1 MNMAILDHTDQT
13 RFDSVHGNGGDAR
26 DNHLTD
32 KINPSID
39 DPYMPKHNDYHTF
52 GQIRTPINSDIGDPV
67 NWNSNTLDLTYE
79 GYVSFEKNMKKGWCY
94 LHDIRLPDFLKHDV
108 KNVSLEDI
116 RRFSPHEHALSGVWA
131 KQMPFY
137 YSSNNYIY
145 VHNYRERFSKNA
157 MSKMEEGAFILPDM
171 PLNRN
176 IYGVKK
182 SKFGIPQNDRA
193 VRRTPGIVSPLLDH
207 QYLYSYLD
215 DDDPYFIGEQG
226 GKGVIFK
233 PNYRNQEVE
242 YRFFNTVFPAAAS
255 QHRKQQIKER
265 AERKLERGE
274 SYYLS
279 LSPLDEDFRPCDGT
293 VWYNTSS
300 IGVSIMTRDGFSR
313 VVLPNIDED
322 VTETLLDIDFMAGKS
337 IPHSNVVGKK
347 KGLWCLR
354 TIQGGLDSLYENLK
368 MLGILEKI
376 EQGIEDKENNA
387 GYVDG
392 LRVTL
397 NDIEGSFGDREELLK
412 ALTEMGIPI
421 SVIND
426 EMVNSIQRDK
436 TPLITKEF
444 ETYVRPYSNAVVYG
458 LTVAYFI
465 SEEELRNTRKANKAL
480 YDTGLDVLINTL
492 YKGED
497 KLTNNRRYATPVPIL
512 HPHVY
517 DNLVRVA
524 VIQQH
529 GTNDVNNLNISNLAR
544 DWHMPSLYRVGAGV
558 LVSRNKDIQT
568 LYRRMVVGNEASV
581 VKIKA
586 LVGEGVQDLQEGVY
600 ILQDSDDLGGLI
612 QIRLDLHDYEKLE
625 KYGFYRSKADAEAYV
640 VIKETEAMKS
650 RLKEMEVELAR
661 AKLEHGSEE
670 LVSGGRVRESKEK
683 EAKQKEKEAKL
694 KAKIAEMEHERKVH
708 DAEIKASTEKLSTIS
723 NMLIGTG
730 TILTAVA
737 GLGTLAMKFMSAK
750 ATTAT
755 VAKAAL
761 SAAGSGT
768 ISTGVGTVLGVVAK
782 VGVAVGTGIAAAS
795 STPLILVGL
804 GLAAVGGLCAWAAGW
819 FD

>member
-1 MNMAILDHTDQT
+1 MTILDHTDQT
-13 RFDSVHGNGGDAR
+13 RFDSIHGHGGDAR

-39 DPYMPKHNDYHTF
+39 DPTMPKHNDYHTF

-215 DDDPYFIGEQG
+215 DNDPYFIGEQG

-255 QHRKQQIKER
+255 QHRKQQIKDR

-313 VVLPNIDED
+313 VVLPNIDEG

-376 EQGIEDKENNA
+376 EQSIEDKENNA

-397 NDIEGSFGDREELLK
+397 NDIEGSFGDKEELLK

-426 EMVNSIQRDK
+426 EMVSSIQRDK

-480 YDTGLDVLINTL
+480 YDTELDVLINTL

-581 VKIKA
+581 VEIKA

-737 GLGTLAMKFMSAK
+737 GLGTLVMKFMSAK

-755 VAKAAL
+755 AAKAAL

-768 ISTGVGTVLGVVAK
+768 ISTGVGTALGVVAK
-782 VGVAVGTGIAAAS
+782 VGAAVGTGIAAAS

>member
-1 MNMAILDHTDQT
+1 MNMSILDHTDQT
-13 RFDSVHGNGGDAR
+13 RFDSIHGHGGDAR

-39 DPYMPKHNDYHTF
+39 DPTMPKHNDYHTF

-79 GYVSFEKNMKKGWCY
+79 GYSSLEKNMKKGWNY

-116 RRFSPHEHALSGVWA
+116 RRFSPHEHALSGVLA

-207 QYLYSYLD
+207 HYLYSYLD

-313 VVLPNIDED
+313 VVLPNIDEG

-376 EQGIEDKENNA
+376 EQSIEDKENNA

-480 YDTGLDVLINTL
+480 YDTELDVLINTL

-581 VKIKA
+581 VEIKA

-612 QIRLDLHDYEKLE
+612 QIRLNLHDYEKLE
-625 KYGFYRSKADAEAYV
+625 KYGFYRAKNDAEAYIV
-640 VIKETEAMKS
+640 EKQTTA
-650 RLKEMEVELAR
+650 LKAEIELLKAQ
-661 AKLEHGSEE
+661 AEKTKAENSSEE
-670 LVSGGRVRESKEK
+670 IISDKVARKHKVKV
-683 EAKQKEKEAKL
+683 AK
-694 KAKIAEMEHERKVH
+694 MEHKRKAREAA
-708 DAEIKASTEKLSTIS
+708 DKASAEKLSTMS
-723 NMLIGTG
+723 NMLVGVG
-730 TILTAVA
+730 TILTGIV
-737 GLGTLAMKFMSAK
+737 GIGTLATKFMSAK

-755 VAKAAL
+755 AAKAAL
-761 SAAGSGT
+761 SAACGGT
-768 ISTGVGTVLGVVAK
+768 ISTGVGTALGVVAK
-782 VGVAVGTGIAAAS
+782 VGAAVGTGIAAAS
-795 STPLILVGL
+795 STPLVLVGL

>member
-1 MNMAILDHTDQT
+1 MTILDHTDQT
-13 RFDSVHGNGGDAR
+13 RFDSIHGHGGDAR

-39 DPYMPKHNDYHTF
+39 DPTMPKHNDYHTF

-79 GYVSFEKNMKKGWCY
+79 GYGSFEKKMKKGWCY
-94 LHDIRLPDFLKHDV
+94 LHDIRLPDFLEHDV

-176 IYGVKK
+176 IYGIKK

-207 QYLYSYLD
+207 HYLYSYLD
-215 DDDPYFIGEQG
+215 DNDPYFIGEQG

-255 QHRKQQIKER
+255 QHRKQQIKDR

-300 IGVSIMTRDGFSR
+300 IGVSIVTRDGFSR
-313 VVLPNIDED
+313 VVLPNIDEG

-376 EQGIEDKENNA
+376 EQSIEDKGNNA

-412 ALTEMGIPI
+412 ALTGMGIPI

-544 DWHMPSLYRVGAGV
+544 DWHMPSLYRVGVGV
-558 LVSRNKDIQT
+558 LVSRNKDIQV

-581 VKIKA
+581 VEIKA

-612 QIRLDLHDYEKLE
+612 QMRLDLHDYEKLE

-755 VAKAAL
+755 AAKAAL

-768 ISTGVGTVLGVVAK
+768 ISTGVCTALGVVAK
-782 VGVAVGTGIAAAS
+782 VGAAVGTGIAAAS
-795 STPLILVGL
+795 STPLVLVGL

>member
-1 MNMAILDHTDQT
+1 MSILDHTDQT
-13 RFDSVHGNGGDAR
+13 RFDSIHGHGGDAR

-52 GQIRTPINSDIGDPV
+52 GQIRTPINSDIGDPT

-79 GYVSFEKNMKKGWCY
+79 GYDSFEKKTKKGWNY

-116 RRFSPHEHALSGVWA
+116 MRFSPHEHALSGVWA

-176 IYGVKK
+176 IYGIKK

-215 DDDPYFIGEQG
+215 DNDPYFIGEQG

-313 VVLPNIDED
+313 VVLPNIDEG

-354 TIQGGLDSLYENLK
+354 TLQGGLDSLYENLK

-376 EQGIEDKENNA
+376 EQSIEDKENNA

-544 DWHMPSLYRVGAGV
+544 DWHMPSLYRVGTGV

-581 VKIKA
+581 VEIKA

-600 ILQDSDDLGGLI
+600 ILQDSEDLGGLI
-612 QIRLDLHDYEKLE
+612 QIRLDLHDYEKLKE
-625 KYGFYRSKADAEAYV
+625 HGFYRAKDDAEAF
-640 VIKETEAMKS
+640 IANKKNEA
-650 RLKEMEVELAR
+650 
-661 AKLEHGSEE
+661 
-670 LVSGGRVRESKEK
+670 K
-683 EAKQKEKEAKL
+683 EAKIKELENELALAKVELEKSKIKHGGEELISGERLREFKEREAEL
-694 KAKIAEMEHERKVH
+694 KAKVAEMEHERKSR
-708 DAEIKASTEKLSTIS
+708 DAAAKNHTEKLSAMS
-723 NMLIGTG
+723 NIILGTG
-730 TILTAVA
+730 TILTAFA
-737 GLGTLAMKFMSAK
+737 GLGTLAVKYMSAK
-750 ATTAT
+750 AATTA
-755 VAKAAL
+755 AASGL
-761 SAAGSGT
+761 AAGSGT
-768 ISTGVGTVLGVVAK
+768 ISTGVGTALGVVAK
-782 VGVAVGTGIAAAS
+782 VGAAVGTGIAAAS
-795 STPLILVGL
+795 STPLMLVGL

>member
-1 MNMAILDHTDQT
+1 MAILDHTDQT

>member
-1 MNMAILDHTDQT
+1 MAILDHTDQT

-581 VKIKA
+581 VEIKA